1 MRAVLGYN
9 TTKRIFKKG
18 GRRGERGRKEEE
30 RKDGGREGRRKEGQR
45 KEEGERL
52 SH

>member
-9 TTKRIFKKG
+9 TTKRIFKK

-45 KEEGERL
+45 KEEGERRGR
-52 SH
+52 